1 MAGVSKSRLRWPAL
15 QCILPHRILRMCISR
30 KEIWEWSSS
39 VLKWLFNAASGAA
52 TPPWSP
58 TTSTSVALHLPW
70 REHNSTAC
78 HLSWP
83 RSEASPKSRCH
94 FSSTRQLREPSASTM
109 YTTEYHPSQN
119 HQPMIMRQQS
129 PQKGIGHFVHYPAS
143 LVFQLD
149 GTLILYSI

>member
-1 MAGVSKSRLRWPAL
+1 MAFQNQGCAGQHCSAFSLIESLECAYRERKSG
-15 QCILPHRILRMCISR
+15 
-30 KEIWEWSSS
+30 EWSSS